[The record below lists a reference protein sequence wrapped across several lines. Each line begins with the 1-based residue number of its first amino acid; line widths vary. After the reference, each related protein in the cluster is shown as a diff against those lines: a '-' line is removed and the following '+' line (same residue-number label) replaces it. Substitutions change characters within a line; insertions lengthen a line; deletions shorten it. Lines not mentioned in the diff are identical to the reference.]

1 MNNKGQ
7 SLVFFI
13 LILPIM
19 ILFLLFLIYTLSGTM
34 NNNQNKDI
42 INENISY
49 ILRNNINE
57 EDKIREV
64 MHNNLDYQEL
74 SFEVMDSQIGL
85 TIKVKNDNIVKKN
98 TVTYNY
104 CGNYETKKIENK
116 KCK

>member
-13 LILPIM
+13 LILPIL
-19 ILFLLFLIYTLSGTM
+19 ILFFLFLVYTLVGTM

-57 EDKIREV
+57 DEKIKEV
-64 MHNNLDYQEL
+64 MKNNLDYQSLNYEI
-74 SFEVMDSQIGL
+74 MDNQISIN
-85 TIKVKNDNIVKKN
+85 IKIKNDNIIKKDE
-98 TVTYNY
+98 VTYNY
-104 CGNYETKKIENK
+104 CGNYDTKNIENK